1 MTWLSKCLALLFKY
15 WLVKFIDRFRMLSE
29 FVWMVFLAKV
39 TDYLKPKISKVNQF
53 LLCRRF
59 MEHFSRAV
67 MEYAFIAELL
77 SGATNHGA
85 LSLRVCMYV
94 CMYICISIPLNPRHL
109 DCTIASSL

>member
-1 MTWLSKCLALLFKY
+1 MY
-15 WLVKFIDRFRMLSE
+15 WLVNFIDRFRVLSE
-29 FVWMVFLAKV
+29 FVWMAFLAKV

-59 MEHFSRAV
+59 MEHFSCAV

-77 SGATNHGA
+77 SGATNHDT

-94 CMYICISIPLNPRHL
+94 RMYVYLSHSFRDTL
-109 DCTIASSL
+109 IAQLPAVCRCHA